1 MKHLSELIYKAG
13 LEQVIGATERVI
25 QNICFDSRQVVNN
38 TLFVATRGTQVD
50 GHEFI
55 YESIEKGAIAI
66 VCEELPTKINDDVTY
81 VRVKDS
87 AEVLGIIASNYYD
100 NPSSKLNLIGITGTN
115 GKTTVA
121 TLLFNL
127 FKRMDYK
134 VGLISTVSNWIDK
147 EEITATHTTPDAL
160 QINGL
165 LRKMVESDCAFC
177 FMEVS
182 SHAIMQRRI
191 SGLQF
196 AGGVFTNIT
205 HEHLDYHK
213 TFDEYISVKKAFFD
227 NLPAAAFAL
236 SNKDDK
242 QGAVM
247 LQNTNASKSF
257 YSTRAMA
264 DYKCK
269 VLENLFTGLFL
280 NIDGTEFWSKLLGE
294 FNAYNLLVAYAV
306 ARLTEHEQV
315 EILTELSDLEPVD
328 GRFDCFIAGSGIIG
342 IVDYAHTP
350 DALDNVLSTINNMRT
365 GNELVITVAGCGGD
379 RDVEKRPMMAALA
392 CEKSSKVILTSDN
405 PRSEEP
411 EAILEDMQKGV
422 QPQYS
427 SKVLSIVDRKE
438 AIRTACALAK
448 KDDIIL
454 IAGKGHEKY
463 QDIKG
468 EKIPFDD
475 KQVLLEACEMM
486 SNN

>member
-1 MKHLSELIYKAG
+1 
-13 LEQVIGATERVI
+13 
-25 QNICFDSRQVVNN
+25 
-38 TLFVATRGTQVD
+38 
-50 GHEFI
+50 
-55 YESIEKGAIAI
+55 
-66 VCEELPTKINDDVTY
+66 
-81 VRVKDS
+81 
-87 AEVLGIIASNYYD
+87 
-100 NPSSKLNLIGITGTN
+100 
-115 GKTTVA
+115 
-121 TLLFNL
+121 
-127 FKRMDYK
+127 
-134 VGLISTVSNWIDK
+134 
-147 EEITATHTTPDAL
+147 
-160 QINGL
+160 
-165 LRKMVESDCAFC
+165 
-177 FMEVS
+177 
-182 SHAIMQRRI
+182 
-191 SGLQF
+191 
-196 AGGVFTNIT
+196 
-205 HEHLDYHK
+205 
-213 TFDEYISVKKAFFD
+213 
-227 NLPAAAFAL
+227 
-236 SNKDDK
+236 
-242 QGAVM
+242 
-247 LQNTNASKSF
+247 
-257 YSTRAMA
+257 MA